1 MSISL
6 YMLEETNLKTG
17 TCLWMYGR
25 RGNVPTRD
33 RTAGIP
39 IPCQLVARTKSDHD
53 MYSNVTIYVNKR

>member
-17 TCLWMYGR
+17 TCLWMYGK

-33 RTAGIP
+33 RTAGN
-39 IPCQLVARTKSDHD
+39 PCQLVARTKSDHD
-53 MYSNVTIYVNKR
+53 MYSNVTVHERE